1 MGARGS
7 RCCIMPHHGNNIWLW
22 IGPPTKNDGARWSI
36 TGVHVDEVETFPV
49 PALMQ
54 KRAEIEN

>member
-1 MGARGS
+1 
-7 RCCIMPHHGNNIWLW
+7 MPHHGNNIWLW